1 MRGVLLVTL
10 VFAIAAVALSGTLP
24 LWLDEILQL
33 MTVDDGTTAEM
44 IQDLPLQ
51 PGASPLGYLV
61 HRAVLPLTGTGST
74 GARIPALI
82 FGIASVFAVGLVAL
96 ELDVT
101 HAWLAALIFAS
112 FPQTL
117 RYTTE
122 ARIYSQALFL
132 SILATG
138 LYLRLVK
145 RTNFPNGFAF
155 ALVLIAAVYTMPY
168 TLFVGVALV
177 SWSMW
182 NRDWRTA
189 IHGGAALIV
198 AGGAFLPWYLW
209 SKSMWA
215 HDIAREGWHFTAAPK
230 TLLLIFREVTGAGY
244 FGSALLLIL
253 CALALLAPALSKSTR
268 VLLAF
273 LIAIPLIG
281 GLLGDFTAGYFA
293 AARQFLWILPAA
305 AILASSISTRQVE
318 IAFAA
323 VLIGIGGVQ
332 SYKYFTAPH
341 ENWSAAADALVLKS
355 QQGQCV
361 QVVPPENLRLYRFFR
376 SELRETNCQSDRIA
390 LVITPATSNQ
400 QRDQALTRMLES
412 GYVKTAATFSG
423 MSTIYDFQSR
433 SAMH

>member
-10 VFAIAAVALSGTLP
+10 LFAIVAVALSGTLP

-33 MTVDDGTTAEM
+33 ITVHDGTTAEM
-44 IQDLPLQ
+44 IHDLPLQ
-51 PGASPLGYLV
+51 PGASPLGYVV
-61 HRAVLPLTGTGST
+61 HRMALPITGTGST

-82 FGIASVFAVGLVAL
+82 FGIASVFAVGWVAM
-96 ELDVT
+96 ELGAT

-117 RYTTE
+117 RYATE

-145 RTNFPNGFAF
+145 RPDFRNALAF
-155 ALVLIAAVYTMPY
+155 VLVLIAAVYTMPY
-168 TLFVGVALV
+168 TVFVGVALAA
-177 SWSMW
+177 WSIW
-182 NRDWRTA
+182 NRDGRVA
-189 IHGGAALIV
+189 IHGGAAVII
-198 AGGAFLPWYLW
+198 AGVAFLPWYLW
-209 SKSMWA
+209 SKAMWA

-230 TLLLIFREVTGAGY
+230 TLLMIFREVTGAGY
-244 FGSALLLIL
+244 FGSALLMIL
-253 CALALLAPALSKSTR
+253 CLLALLTPALSKSIR
-268 VLLAF
+268 VLLVF

-323 VLIGIGGVQ
+323 ALTIIGGVQ
-332 SYKYFTAPH
+332 SYKYFSAPH
-341 ENWSAAADALVLKS
+341 ENWSAAADVLTARVAE
-355 QQGQCV
+355 GECLR
-361 QVVPPENLRLYRFFR
+361 VVPPENLRLYRFFR
-376 SELRETNCQSDRIA
+376 PELREANCMGDRIA

-400 QRDQALTRMLES
+400 QRDRALTRMLES
-412 GYVKTAATFSG
+412 GYVKTGATFTG
-423 MSTIYDFQSR
+423 MSTIYDFQLR